1 MSGGARR
8 ANSAEAGFTLV
19 ALVASIAVMMI
30 LMGVGT
36 RSWQYVMQDDREEE
50 LLFRGGQIADAIQR
64 YQLKHGNTPPPS
76 LEALVK
82 ARFLRKVYKDP
93 MTRKGDWRMIRPGE
107 PLVPIAAPS
116 PGGPFVSP
124 PVTRPPRPGV
134 MTSEGLGGA
143 VIGVVS
149 KSTQKSLR
157 VFNGRKRYDEWIFA
171 PGQPRVV
178 GRMSIIPVL
187 PGQSGPTGQPQRQQ
201 PQQPQQP
208 LPPGSGS

>member
-8 ANSAEAGFTLV
+8 AESAEAGFTLV
-19 ALVASIAVMMI
+19 ALMASMAIMMI
-30 LMGVGT
+30 VMGVGT
-36 RSWQYVMQDDREEE
+36 RSWHYVMQSDREEE

-64 YQLKHGNTPPPS
+64 YQLKHGNTPPPT

-93 MTRKGDWRMIRPGE
+93 MTKKGDWRLIRPGE
-107 PLVPIAAPS
+107 PLVPVPTPPPAGRFS
-116 PGGPFVSP
+116 PP

-134 MTSEGLGGA
+134 MTGEGLGGA

-149 KSTQKSLR
+149 KSTEKSLR

-187 PGQSGPTGQPQRQQ
+187 PGQVGPPAVQPRQQQ
-201 PQQPQQP
+201 PQQPG
-208 LPPGSGS
+208 PGS